1 MNVLWSI
8 NDLHPILCTKQRSL
22 IKATMNVKDILVLLK
37 HQSKNDSGTILETSN
52 IKGVRSALNFQSIS
66 GL

>member
-8 NDLHPILCTKQRSL
+8 NVSHPILCARERFL

-52 IKGVRSALNFQSIS
+52 IKGMRSALNFQSIS